1 MKHSPINDAN
11 FALHN
16 TDNFKKSLDYGSSEI
31 LMKYNDLI
39 TEYLNYFFENNKIKN
54 TNYLKFIVIRGLETI
69 NHVFNTLLYYTKN
82 IDVTYINCQKA
93 YYFYIEFIGQILE
106 DNNVFLQLSSKDATM
121 YVYKKTIFEINNEYK
136 QNIMEPNNDEL
147 TKINYVTE
155 HIFLFKSV
163 ISKMLNDKN
172 FINDNNNTISISKLN
187 NINNKII
194 QAKIDVKSISILH
207 LFFDNLILN
216 NDDFNKFY
224 EIINAFFKKINK
236 KQSINLLQIK
246 NKLIHEDFSDVL
258 ADESNEKFIAW
269 VLAV

>member
-1 MKHSPINDAN
+1 
-11 FALHN
+11 
-16 TDNFKKSLDYGSSEI
+16 
-31 LMKYNDLI
+31 
-39 TEYLNYFFENNKIKN
+39 
-54 TNYLKFIVIRGLETI
+54 
-69 NHVFNTLLYYTKN
+69 
-82 IDVTYINCQKA
+82 
-93 YYFYIEFIGQILE
+93 
-106 DNNVFLQLSSKDATM
+106 
-121 YVYKKTIFEINNEYK
+121 
-136 QNIMEPNNDEL
+136 
-147 TKINYVTE
+147 
-155 HIFLFKSV
+155 
-163 ISKMLNDKN
+163 MLNDKN